1 MENKLYRSRKDLMIG
16 GVCGGLAEYLRIDS
30 TLVRLFFILLSFGGR
45 GIGVMVYLLLWIIV
59 PPEDQKREASL
70 QDTVRSGSEEI
81 ADRARMVGDD
91 LRNMVRNPNPQ
102 AGLLVGGA
110 LLVLGI
116 VFLLQNLELPWLHW
130 LDFDV
135 IWPILLIL
143 GGIALLIRN
152 RRGD

>member
-1 MENKLYRSRKDLMIG
+1 MDNKLYRSRKDLMIG

-30 TLVRLFFILLSFGGR
+30 SLVRLFFILLALGGS

-59 PPEDQKREASL
+59 PSEDQKRETSL

-81 ADRARMVGDD
+81 AERARLVGDD
-91 LRNMVRNPNPQ
+91 LRNMVKNPNPQ
-102 AGLLVGGA
+102 ARLLIGVS

-143 GGIALLIRN
+143 GGIALLIRHW
-152 RRGD
+152 RGD

>member
-1 MENKLYRSRKDLMIG
+1 MDTKLYRSRKDLMIG

-30 TLVRLFFILLSFGGR
+30 SLVRLFFILLALGGS

-59 PPEDQKREASL
+59 PSEDQKRETSL

-81 ADRARMVGDD
+81 AERARLVGDD
-91 LRNMVRNPNPQ
+91 LRNMVKNPNPQ
-102 AGLLVGGA
+102 ARLLIGVS

-143 GGIALLIRN
+143 GGIALLIRHW
-152 RRGD
+152 RGD